1 MDDEVNVFNLSVLF
15 TEKCFSHNCLLAGHP
30 GSFLWRSRIT
40 QESHYC
46 CFLAILYSSKLL
58 RNNNNCSLFAS
69 QFTPAFKKHV
79 QNTQFWKAP
88 CCDDTKCTVTSL
100 RLVATS
106 ACRCWSESLYGRK
119 KEKRG
124 PMCFCVSE
132 SLLWPCLVLDNWSSM
147 SAPLTQELNKNI
159 C

>member
-1 MDDEVNVFNLSVLF
+1 MFLSWLCYLQKTVFWPDLQEAFYEGPVLRRNLITVVFWQFYIATNS
-15 TEKCFSHNCLLAGHP
+15 TEIIIARSLL
-30 GSFLWRSRIT
+30 L
-40 QESHYC
+40 
-46 CFLAILYSSKLL
+46 SSLQL
-58 RNNNNCSLFAS
+58 S
-69 QFTPAFKKHV
+69 KKHV

-88 CCDDTKCTVTSL
+88 CCDDTKCTATSL

-119 KEKRG
+119 KDG
-124 PMCFCVSE
+124 QCVCVSE

-147 SAPLTQELNKNI
+147 SAPLSQELNKNI